1 MARSIG
7 LTGRIGSGKTAV
19 SRMLE
24 KLGCYH
30 IDADLVARA
39 LMEPG
44 QPAWK
49 AVVSEFGP
57 NIVTADQHINRA
69 ALGGLVFADPE
80 ALRRLDLAVH
90 PHVTVELERQLQAME
105 ATTIAVVEAIKLV
118 EAGLSSRL
126 DALWVVV
133 TPDDVACDRL
143 VNGRGMTSDDAVRRL
158 RAQAPVDD
166 KLRLADEIIDNG
178 GDVAATERQVV
189 GAFDRFLKSVDSKVA
204 PLHQHQ

>member
-133 TPDDVACDRL
+133 T
-143 VNGRGMTSDDAVRRL
+143 TW
-158 RAQAPVDD
+158 
-166 KLRLADEIIDNG
+166 LAT
-178 GDVAATERQVV
+178 A
-189 GAFDRFLKSVDSKVA
+189 L
-204 PLHQHQ
+204 